1 MKKSEAIRQAVDTML
16 VSTASEI
23 RKDNRAIT
31 IAYALLETDLT
42 TFHCFCNE
50 GFEKDE
56 RMGLVIFSEET
67 QAIRFMFAEF
77 IALMWEDEE
86 ANAEAEVS

>member
-1 MKKSEAIRQAVDTML
+1 MKKSEAIRKAVDTML
-16 VSTASEI
+16 VSTQSEI
-23 RKDNRAIT
+23 GDYSRAIT

-50 GFEKDE
+50 GFEADE
-56 RMGLVIFSEET
+56 REGFVLFSEET

-86 ANAEAEVS
+86 TDEQAEVS